1 MHHYLHS
8 IPGRLR
14 MRTPLMKRNVGIEQA
29 VLTLLNPI
37 DGINAVATN
46 TVTGSIVITYDA
58 DVITAAE
65 IIDVLKQAGY
75 FDPAK
80 AMTNDQYIHSAVSQT
95 GGVLWKAVSGAFVE
109 TAVHH
114 PALSL
119 VMALI

>member
-1 MHHYLHS
+1 MYHYVHS

-14 MRTPLMKRNVGIEQA
+14 VRTPFMKRNVGIDRE
-29 VLTLLNPI
+29 VLSLLSPFE
-37 DGINAVATN
+37 GINAVTTN
-46 TVTGSIVITYDA
+46 SVTGSIVITYDA
-58 DVITAAE
+58 DVITAE
-65 IIDVLKQAGY
+65 VIIDVFKQAGY

-80 AMTNDQYIHSAVSQT
+80 AVTNDQYIHSAVSKT

-109 TAVHH
+109 NAVSH